1 MLKIDLKTLKQEK
14 NMKEKSSSLQIKNL
28 KQKLS
33 ETQRVLEDLKISSK
47 RDKGDATDL
56 RRRVDEVEEQLE
68 TFRRPNLRRKTPK
81 ISCRRRTPNP
91 FSEHILAAPFEPR

>member
-1 MLKIDLKTLKQEK
+1 
-14 NMKEKSSSLQIKNL
+14 MKEKSSSLQIKNL

-68 TFRRPNLRRKTPK
+68 TSRKSLTTAESEKKNAEDQLQTTNDEP
-81 ISCRRRTPNP
+81 IFGTHSCRAVRATLK
-91 FSEHILAAPFEPR
+91 I